1 MSSAPDLLNVSY
13 IASTALGVTGGS
25 GAVWA
30 VVKVYIKFILR
41 DLSKL
46 DGRVQRLE
54 ERAADHR
61 GSTCAR
67 V

>member
-1 MSSAPDLLNVSY
+1 MNSAPELLNASF

-46 DGRVQRLE
+46 DSRVERLE
-54 ERAADHR
+54 ERASDNR
-61 GSTCAR
+61 GAVCAR